1 MSEIDERKKKL
12 DKIRGFDYN
21 EFTQIHRNP
30 LEWLVNQNIPK
41 ENFLL
46 RTTQDFYAK
55 LAEID

>member
-1 MSEIDERKKKL
+1 MNMSEIDERKKKL

-41 ENFLL
+41 ENFLCVQ
-46 RTTQDFYAK
+46 RKIFMPS
-55 LAEID
+55 